1 MPKIGMADDNKIIPI
16 EIIER
21 RIYVIRGQKVML
33 DSDLAELYGIETR
46 RLNEQVTRN
55 IDRFP
60 DDFMFKLSPEER
72 DVLNRSQIETGSQK
86 HRDPRFLPRVFTQEG
101 LAMLSGVLRSG
112 KAIEVNIA
120 IMRTFVYMRE
130 FLATHKDLADKI
142 NEHDGQI
149 AYLFEQVEKLM
160 VHPEP
165 PKNPIGYV
173 PDEDNE

>member
-1 MPKIGMADDNKIIPI
+1 MVDDNKIIPI

-33 DSDLAELYGIETR
+33 DSSLAELYDVETKTLVR
-46 RLNEQVTRN
+46 QVKRN

-60 DDFMFKLSPEER
+60 EHYMFQLSVEEFENLR
-72 DVLNRSQIETGSQK
+72 CQFGTSRWGG
-86 HRDPRFLPRVFTQEG
+86 RRYPPYAFTEQG
-101 LAMLSGVLRSG
+101 IAMLSSVLRS
-112 KAIEVNIA
+112 KQAIRVSIA
-120 IMRTFVYMRE
+120 IIDTFVRMRE
-130 FLATHKDLADKI
+130 ILATHKDLADKI

-173 PDEDNE
+173 PDEGNH